1 MKIKSFLNKN
11 ILRSKVVCGVFGAFV
26 AILGFGMLGA
36 PAGAVELPENILND
50 RGNVSEQVKYL
61 SDMEYSKASV
71 GWGTL
76 TFDKTQDNAS
86 LILRVDGYST
96 AFRKGI
102 WAHATSTIEY
112 DLSNYSD
119 FAYFTTY
126 YGLNTTSQAGNGV
139 KFYIYT
145 STDGENWTLRTE
157 ENPEALKG
165 ASNAK
170 FAKIDIRGAKYLRLY
185 ADAFGS
191 NASDHAVWADS
202 KLIKEGY
209 TDEITIPVAT
219 LDEYIKEH
227 YAVGPVSEEMSLPLL
242 QRTFISRVGQYTLRS
257 FVDASPEN
265 YETLRWFI
273 HNEEALRLWIVGGA
287 PNGSY
292 ERALQVLSQLYT
304 AHKEDLETEELTSLG
319 NKYKDLYLKMMLALS
334 LTHSANVGLWIGGN
348 QFSSALTRYEIYKD
362 MHRNNR
368 LMSNEMFENYTVE
381 EMRWVMS
388 NNIDDEEIQ
397 WLRDYSYKRY
407 PDATQRFNPYAYVRY
422 TTGYGYYRPFY
433 YSAENYAK
441 WDAKYNLSNYNIT
454 YLYGKPKLWIVFEEG
469 AVCGGISKTAAN
481 LYGVWGVP
489 ASVVGQPGHAAYI
502 YYYNAGGGKGAWQLS
517 YNVTA
522 TGWANTSG
530 YTRMPNDWGN
540 LNSGVVTNGASIKSA
555 SYFFLAQEAQNE
567 YEKYEKSKMIS
578 LLAYVYRTDRAK
590 LEEIYRSVLAEEAIN
605 WDAWLGLVNLAITD
619 PAKTEDDLIGLA
631 EEIASVY
638 TYQPLPMYDL
648 TRRIGT
654 KITSSEYKGRLM
666 IIQNRTLKQAQKAT
680 AANTVQHKE
689 VPVVASALLGEIN
702 SEIAS
707 FSFNGANAN
716 KIVLSKQLQSTQVNW
731 EYSLDGGQTWKDV
744 HEHSVALSAEEVASI
759 TDRNDVKVHIN
770 GLPLTDANI
779 YTIDITKR
787 SWPGGVTIN
796 DEEDRILGVKA
807 DMEWSLNPAEG
818 WNSFATTNPV
828 FSGDVRVYVR
838 VTAAGTQLAS
848 DPVYYTFKENNTN
861 DEKWYVQSKNLSVVE
876 VNATGG
882 GAWANMLDGNPN
894 TYWYSRGGYFPAYA
908 TVKINEPKYISGIDF
923 QPSSATKNIVGVVYG
938 VAKKLNIYTSLD
950 GQTWELAA
958 SQDNLGNNTA
968 LKHIDFAE
976 PKQASFVKVECESI
990 YPTPD
995 NKTAQKI
1002 FTVSMIKL
1010 YENVIVAAP
1019 RAEVNYNITT
1029 PTNQDVV
1036 AELVN
1041 MTRPITVT
1049 NNDGKTTYTFTENGE
1064 FTFEFVDEDG
1074 QTGSATA
1081 KVDWID
1087 KVIPTVEVVFS
1098 TTEPTNEEV
1107 VATLT
1112 GSKPNMT
1119 VLSDDVPVA
1128 TNPDGS
1134 RTITFEENDS
1144 VEVVFQ
1150 DAVGNVGLK
1159 TITVD
1164 WIDKTAPTAEI
1175 SYSTLHLTDE
1185 PVTAEMTPSEE
1196 VTILNNDGSPI
1207 YTFNDNGEFTF
1218 EFVDK
1223 AGNVGTATAIV
1234 SWIARMPEYTLE
1246 YSTTEPTRDD
1256 VEVVL
1261 TLEDGY
1267 RVVNNDGSNKY
1278 LFTENGTFGFQYID
1292 GSGIVGQIDATV
1304 DWIDREA
1311 PTAELEYIKTR
1322 DLVTVKV
1329 VNPSEEITFAEGDG
1343 TYEYTENGEYEIVF
1357 YDRAGNEGRLMA
1369 VVDSIGKDPEEPD
1382 PGEDPNPEEPEP
1394 EEPEEPEEPSTPDDS
1409 NQGGNNNGGNANGGN
1424 GGFGGWTGS
1433 GVGGGADEEVKV
1445 EDEGEEKVYTLGNI
1459 KVAVPAG
1466 AVVEGGSMKVG
1477 SFEPVE
1483 GLRYAFGRGSEYY
1496 DFYFINDKLERT
1508 RLAAETVTIRFPKSK
1523 TKELIG
1529 VFTVTEGNT
1538 MDTVDY
1544 TVEGDEIVVT
1554 LKGLSK
1560 VVVSYDAEEVA
1571 ATPEGEEGNNPVAVW
1586 AVAGVVMVVL
1596 VMAYY
1601 GFIERRAKTRKR

>member
-11 ILRSKVVCGVFGAFV
+11 ILRSKAVCGVFGAFV
-26 AILGFGMLGA
+26 AILGFGMLDA

-517 YNVTA
+517 YNVAA

-848 DPVYYTFKENNTN
+848 DPVYYTFKKNNTN

-1150 DAVGNVGLK
+1150 DAVGNVGRK

-1164 WIDKTAPTAEI
+1164 WIDKTAPTAE
-1175 SYSTLHLTDE
+1175 
-1185 PVTAEMTPSEE
+1185 
-1196 VTILNNDGSPI
+1196 
-1207 YTFNDNGEFTF
+1207 
-1218 EFVDK
+1218 
-1223 AGNVGTATAIV
+1223 
-1234 SWIARMPEYTLE
+1234 
-1246 YSTTEPTRDD
+1246 
-1256 VEVVL
+1256 
-1261 TLEDGY
+1261 
-1267 RVVNNDGSNKY
+1267 
-1278 LFTENGTFGFQYID
+1278 
-1292 GSGIVGQIDATV
+1292 
-1304 DWIDREA
+1304 
-1311 PTAELEYIKTR
+1311 LEYIKTR
-1322 DLVTVKV
+1322 DFVTVKV

-1571 ATPEGEEGNNPVAVW
+1571 ATPEEEEGNNPVAVW